1 MVFIINEYER
11 KNMFGSGERIGRE
24 VNDLVERWIPTAVHD
39 HEHGYQ
45 SELQAYLDEK
55 LNDRS
60 GGFGLGIGGEKH
72 VVGTERGIS
81 RGDVVVDGVVGIELE
96 CDFSGSRKEKLR
108 GQLEDYAADYDFVI
122 AVACGIEDVE
132 GWRELENEFGRSRRG
147 TTDMTEFNFVIKRG
161 EDMGKEPRTG
171 GLFGGGGLL

>member
-96 CDFSGSRKEKLR
+96 CDFSSRGRRSYAGSSRTTPPITISSSPSPAVSKTWR
-108 GQLEDYAADYDFVI
+108 GGASSRTSSAAVD
-122 AVACGIEDVE
+122 AA
-132 GWRELENEFGRSRRG
+132 RR
-147 TTDMTEFNFVIKRG
+147 T
-161 EDMGKEPRTG
+161 
-171 GLFGGGGLL
+171 